1 MNAPERTGFSG
12 MADEPTE
19 QEDDAAG
26 NESTDEVLAVE
37 GAPKKKRFALN
48 RKTAA
53 LVGVPALLLF
63 LGGGY
68 FAVDATGFMSASAPA
83 SALPKKTLYF
93 DLPEMVVN
101 LSSSDKRVQYLKIK
115 VSLEAGDQAT
125 LVALD
130 PVMPRI
136 LDAFQLYL
144 RELRSSDLEGSAG
157 IFRLKEELLRR
168 INVEVHPHAV
178 ERVLFKEII
187 VQ

>member
-1 MNAPERTGFSG
+1 
-12 MADEPTE
+12 MADEPQQQDNAAPE
-19 QEDDAAG
+19 AEDAP
-26 NESTDEVLAVE
+26 VE
-37 GAPKKKRFALN
+37 GQPKKKRFTLN
-48 RKTAA
+48 RRNAG
-53 LVGVPALLLF
+53 LLGVPALLLF

-68 FAVDATGFMSASAPA
+68 YAVEASGFMAGGASADSRPRQ
-83 SALPKKTLYF
+83 TLYF

-101 LSSSDKRVQYLKIK
+101 LSSPDKRVQYLKLK
-115 VSLEAGDQAT
+115 VSLEADNQAT
-125 LVALD
+125 LKALG

-168 INVEVHPHAV
+168 INLEVHPHEV
-178 ERVLFKEII
+178 SRVLFKEII